1 MQAAAR
7 APLASRRGAAQ
18 AAGGRGAP
26 APARLRAAGAS
37 RLAGVEMAPP
47 DPILGVSEAF
57 RASTSPNK
65 LNLGVGA
72 YRTEELQP
80 LVLEVVKKAEAKMLA
95 AGYNKEYLPIEGLD
109 AFRTATAQLLLG
121 GDSPAVKDGRV
132 AVLQALSGT
141 GSLRVGAAFI
151 ARFMPGTTV
160 YISNPT
166 WGNHR
171 NIFGDEGVEWK
182 YYRYFD
188 ADTVGLDFEG
198 MTADLNAAP
207 DGSIVLLHGCAHNPT
222 GVDPTPEQWQA
233 IADLC
238 KAKGHMPFFDVAY
251 QGFATGD
258 LDKDAFA
265 PRLFVESGLE
275 VMVAQSYSKN
285 LGLYGERVGAL
296 NVVLSDADV
305 RAAPRAG
312 GAARGPAAPPPA
324 AATARGRVA
333 PHRAAPR
340 CAAAPQAA
348 KAVLSQL
355 KRLARAIWSN
365 PPTHGARIAAEV
377 VGDPA
382 MFELWKSEMAAMA
395 GRIAGVRGELQA
407 ALTERCPER
416 DWSFVTR
423 QIGMFSFTGM
433 TPAQVDNM
441 TNKHAVYMT
450 RDGRISLAGLSSAK
464 VPYLADAIVD
474 SVRNA

>member
-1 MQAAAR
+1 
-7 APLASRRGAAQ
+7 
-18 AAGGRGAP
+18 
-26 APARLRAAGAS
+26 
-37 RLAGVEMAPP
+37 MAPP

-57 RASTSPNK
+57 KASKDPNK

-80 LVLEVVKKAEAKMLA
+80 YVLEVVKKAEQKMLA

-109 AFRTATAQLLLG
+109 GFRKATVTLLLG
-121 GDSPAVKDGRV
+121 ADHPAIKDNRV
-132 AVLQALSGT
+132 AVVQALSGT
-141 GSLRVGAAFI
+141 GSLRLGAAFI
-151 ARFMPGTTV
+151 ARWMKGTTV

-188 ADTVGLDFEG
+188 ADTVGLDFKG
-198 MTADLNAAP
+198 MMEDITAAP
-207 DGSIVLLHGCAHNPT
+207 DGSIILLHGCAHNPT
-222 GVDPTPEQWQA
+222 GIDPTPEQWQQ

-265 PRLFVESGLE
+265 PRLFVKNGLE
-275 VMVAQSYSKN
+275 IMVAQSYSKN

-296 NVVLSDADV
+296 NVVLSDAN
-305 RAAPRAG
+305 
-312 GAARGPAAPPPA
+312 
-324 AATARGRVA
+324 
-333 PHRAAPR
+333 
-340 CAAAPQAA
+340 AA

-355 KRLARAIWSN
+355 KRLARALWSN

-377 VGDPA
+377 VGDA
-382 MFELWKSEMAAMA
+382 GMFEQWKGEMALMA

-407 ALTERCPER
+407 ALEKRCPDK
-416 DWSFVTR
+416 DWSFITQ

-433 TPAQVDNM
+433 TPQQVDNM
-441 TNKHAVYMT
+441 TNKHAVFMT
-450 RDGRISLAGLSSAK
+450 RDGRISLAGLSSSK
-464 VPYLADAIVD
+464 VDYLADAMVESI
-474 SVRNA
+474 RNH